1 MLLLPNF
8 QRTFRLLAPC
18 QTFDSPS
25 DFFDRVAKVWA
36 FIISTKFFCY
46 FSKIFSS
53 LSEPED
59 LKNCCFFEA
68 GCKVT
73 TSYHFNQIFLSD
85 FEDFFLLIFTRTF
98 EELFAFFR
106 SGRQR
111 YEEYFY
117 QQIFLFI
124 SFNSYPHFYSLSAC
138 HLQRT
143 CPFCHSLYP
152 HFLSSLPPFTG
163 VSVSNR
169 VAKIESSTSLPN
181 NFRYFFLLFPET
193 RYQQRFH
200 GQKKLLRL
208 ATRRPWFIL
217 HRY

>member
-8 QRTFRLLAPC
+8 QRTFGPWHLARLCVCRP
-18 QTFDSPS
+18 

-46 FSKIFSS
+46 FSKIFSP

-85 FEDFFLLIFTRTF
+85 FEDFFLLILTETF
-98 EELFAFFR
+98 EELFAFFK

-124 SFNSYPHFYSLSAC
+124 FFHSLFTSLLSYLLAICKELIRFVTLFILSFSLLLPLFPGRLFQIG
-138 HLQRT
+138 LQR
-143 CPFCHSLYP
+143 
-152 HFLSSLPPFTG
+152 
-163 VSVSNR
+163 
-169 VAKIESSTSLPN
+169 
-181 NFRYFFLLFPET
+181 
-193 RYQQRFH
+193 
-200 GQKKLLRL
+200 
-208 ATRRPWFIL
+208 
-217 HRY
+217 